1 MNLAAKSS
9 QQIARTSPPLCP
21 HGQYFFLI
29 HTMKP
34 NEQDTTLVKVIKILG
49 LYVFPAIIVILIT
62 ILLAVPA
69 PK

>member
-1 MNLAAKSS
+1 
-9 QQIARTSPPLCP
+9 
-21 HGQYFFLI
+21 
-29 HTMKP
+29 MKP